1 MSVATYDSR
10 HHELRKLL
18 RERRRRAELS
28 QHELSAKMN
37 RYRSFVTAVETG
49 QHRVTVIEF
58 LDFAAALEFDP
69 AAAIR
74 RINAVAKQIP

>member
-1 MSVATYDSR
+1 M
-10 HHELRKLL
+10 
-18 RERRRRAELS
+18 S
-28 QHELSAKMN
+28 QHELAAKMK

-49 QHRVTVIEF
+49 QHRVSVIEF

-74 RINAVAKQIP
+74 RIAAAAK